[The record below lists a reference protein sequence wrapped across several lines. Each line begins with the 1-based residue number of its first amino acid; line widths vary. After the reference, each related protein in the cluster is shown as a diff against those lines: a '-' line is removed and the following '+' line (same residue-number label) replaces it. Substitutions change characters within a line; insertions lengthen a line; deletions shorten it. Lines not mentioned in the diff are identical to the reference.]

1 MLGITEKQHSGW
13 DDINDEIYFHRSE
26 AYKREE
32 VVMST
37 MKDYEEC
44 FIMFSTMTAI
54 KKTLHKTDKQK
65 KSKISQSFEMSC
77 AVANFEVDNDSL
89 RDRHPDIFKN
99 QEFLFCPTNDLIKS
113 MPYDFVDELEENKW
127 TKLDKKWLK
136 GVKKTLQQAQANS
149 VKNVKLMRII
159 MKEDITGVDPNLIN
173 YNKDH
178 IFQVTMDNEAES
190 VFYVN
195 SELLMEVIGE
205 EEWMKGEF
213 NCICNIASDRILTLT
228 WGSKKKVSNRTQLS
242 IGDDVIVSNHG
253 TKWEHRAKIIQMT
266 DDGIYVMV
274 KWDTSLQKSYV
285 LLKDCKK
292 YDVDNT
298 VQRKRKSTDFF
309 EPSAK
314 EGMIKEPVI
323 RKYKPS
329 DEPELCSG
337 DNIVEKSKSVETSIC
352 AEDQVEICAQGQV
365 DNRYFN
371 PENASKQCAQGS
383 IANLLHMLKYSQEEL
398 DLFWHLAQS
407 DNVTLEK
414 QFGECAPKKADVMEK
429 CTWILRKQ
437 LKFVT
442 SRMNLNKLTT
452 LQLTL
457 KMLKDVKFPV
467 LLGISSTQTSYNHV
481 VVIWN
486 GIVIDYESK
495 FTFPVTEE
503 SIRRICG
510 VNTTF
515 RRVSTGFG
523 LFPPKEVRKQF
534 NGVQKID
541 WGITEFYKRDG
552 NTIRGYFL

>member
-1 MLGITEKQHSGW
+1 
-13 DDINDEIYFHRSE
+13 
-26 AYKREE
+26 
-32 VVMST
+32 
-37 MKDYEEC
+37 
-44 FIMFSTMTAI
+44 
-54 KKTLHKTDKQK
+54 
-65 KSKISQSFEMSC
+65 
-77 AVANFEVDNDSL
+77 
-89 RDRHPDIFKN
+89 
-99 QEFLFCPTNDLIKS
+99 
-113 MPYDFVDELEENKW
+113 
-127 TKLDKKWLK
+127 
-136 GVKKTLQQAQANS
+136 
-149 VKNVKLMRII
+149 MR
-159 MKEDITGVDPNLIN
+159 EDITGVDPNLIN

-190 VFYVN
+190 IFYVN

-213 NCICNIASDRILTLT
+213 NCVCNIASDRIVTLT
-228 WGSKKKVSNRTQLS
+228 WGLNKKLSNRSHLS

-253 TKWEHRAKIIQMT
+253 TKWEHRAKIIQMN

-274 KWDTSLQKSYV
+274 KWDTSLKKDYV
-285 LLKDCKK
+285 LLKDCRK
-292 YDVDNT
+292 YDVENT
-298 VQRKRKSTDFF
+298 VQRTRKSTDFF
-309 EPSAK
+309 EPSAEK
-314 EGMIKEPVI
+314 GMIKEPVI

-329 DEPELCSG
+329 DEPELFPG
-337 DNIVEKSKSVETSIC
+337 DNIVEKSKSVEKSIC
-352 AEDQVEICAQGQV
+352 AENQVEICAQGQV
-365 DNRYFN
+365 DNLYFN
-371 PENASKQCAQGS
+371 PENVLKQCAQGS
-383 IANLLHMLKYSQEEL
+383 IANLLNTLKYSQEEL
-398 DLFWHLAQS
+398 DWFWHLAHS
-407 DNVTLEK
+407 DNVILEK

-523 LFPPKEVRKQF
+523 LFPPKQVRKQL
-534 NGVQKID
+534 NGVQLTD
-541 WGITEFYKRDG
+541 WGITEFYKRDE